1 MHRHGWT
8 RRSFVPDSAGRLGAE
23 PETVSL
29 PPTTRRSVPMLAAR
43 IRAARPASPRPL
55 AVVRMCMH
63 LVALGVAYD
72 GLHASARLGSGLI
85 GRARRRLHR
94 IDPPPE
100 TIYDSLGVRR

>member
-1 MHRHGWT
+1 MPAT
-8 RRSFVPDSAGRLGAE
+8 R
-23 PETVSL
+23 TH
-29 PPTTRRSVPMLAAR
+29 
-43 IRAARPASPRPL
+43 AARPVSTRPL
-55 AVVRMCMH
+55 AVVRMSMH

-72 GLHASARLGSGLI
+72 GLHALARLVSGLI

>member
-1 MHRHGWT
+1 MKHWNFRK
-8 RRSFVPDSAGRLGAE
+8 P
-23 PETVSL
+23 
-29 PPTTRRSVPMLAAR
+29 
-43 IRAARPASPRPL
+43 
-55 AVVRMCMH
+55 VVRREDMAAHHRLAQTLSWPH

-72 GLHASARLGSGLI
+72 GLHAVARVASGLI

>member
-1 MHRHGWT
+1 M
-8 RRSFVPDSAGRLGAE
+8 PAA
-23 PETVSL
+23 
-29 PPTTRRSVPMLAAR
+29 PT
-43 IRAARPASPRPL
+43 RAARPVSPRPL
-55 AVVRMCMH
+55 AVVRTCVQ

-72 GLHASARLGSGLI
+72 ALHATVRLVSGVI

>member
-1 MHRHGWT
+1 M
-8 RRSFVPDSAGRLGAE
+8 PAA
-23 PETVSL
+23 
-29 PPTTRRSVPMLAAR
+29 PT
-43 IRAARPASPRPL
+43 RAARPL
-55 AVVRMCMH
+55 AVVRMSMH

-72 GLHASARLGSGLI
+72 GLHAVARLVSGVI

>member
-1 MHRHGWT
+1 M
-8 RRSFVPDSAGRLGAE
+8 S
-23 PETVSL
+23 
-29 PPTTRRSVPMLAAR
+29 AAR
-43 IRAARPASPRPL
+43 TPAARPVMPRPL
-55 AVVRMCMH
+55 AVVHTCMH

-72 GLHASARLGSGLI
+72 GLHACARVASGLI